1 MKRHGKTKLEFPE
14 ALTPQEEMAIE
25 ILRNAKVETD
35 EDYRALALLIDQSVS
50 AMSGEEAE
58 SLPDNLAL

>member
-1 MKRHGKTKLEFPE
+1 MKRHGKMKLEFPE

-35 EDYRALALLIDQSVS
+35 EDYRALAQLIADEVIKIETEQ
-50 AMSGEEAE
+50 
-58 SLPDNLAL
+58 